1 MSEHSLPRRQFNL
14 GLLAPALLGP
24 VAGGAWAQADWPAGR
39 TIRIVSP
46 SQPGGVTDV
55 IARLLAERWARTL
68 KTTVLVDNKP
78 GGTGSLAL
86 AEVAKAAPD
95 GTTLAIGFSGANVI
109 HPLMNPKLPF
119 NALKDFTAIGL
130 MANLGNVM
138 VVHPSLPI
146 HNLAEFIAHAK
157 AQPAGKPVLYGS
169 WGNGSG
175 GHLAGEYL
183 KILTGVDL
191 QHVPHRAMNVLVQ
204 DMMGGHMPVG
214 FLDLNTARIHVS
226 SGKLRAI
233 AMTGPNRAS
242 VLPDVPTMM
251 EQGVK
256 FGIGIWLGLFGPANL
271 PPAVLARLNAELRD
285 ALLAPE
291 FAERWQNM
299 FGGRPTPGTPEEFDR
314 TVRAA
319 WEVWKRVIEQGK
331 VTAD

>member
-1 MSEHSLPRRQFNL
+1 MSKLLQRRHFNA

-24 VAGGAWAQADWPAGR
+24 WAGAAQAQAEWPAGR
-39 TIRIVSP
+39 TIRIISP

-86 AEVAKAAPD
+86 NEVAKATPD
-95 GTTLAIGFSGANVI
+95 GNTLVIGFSGANVI
-109 HPLMNPKLPF
+109 HPLMNAKLPF

-214 FLDLNTARIHVS
+214 FLDLNTARIHVG

-233 AMTGPNRAS
+233 AVTGPHRAS
-242 VLPDVPTMM
+242 VLPEVPTMV

-256 FGIGIWLGLFGPANL
+256 FGIGIWLGLFGPANM
-271 PPAVLARLNAELRD
+271 PPAVELEREWNMAASVLAARRAEKKSSG
-285 ALLAPE
+285 
-291 FAERWQNM
+291 AE
-299 FGGRPTPGTPEEFDR
+299 GLGLPSP
-314 TVRAA
+314 
-319 WEVWKRVIEQGK
+319 
-331 VTAD
+331 